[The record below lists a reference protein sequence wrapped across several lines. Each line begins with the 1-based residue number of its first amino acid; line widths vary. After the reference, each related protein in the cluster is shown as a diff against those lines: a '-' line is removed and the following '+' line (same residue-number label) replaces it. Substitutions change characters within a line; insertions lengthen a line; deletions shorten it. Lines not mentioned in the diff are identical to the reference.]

1 MRLGED
7 TDSRSRAQENMIAIV
22 PNGASS
28 LHLPVCGSQQ
38 STFFKDHM
46 AKYLLAVAALVAV
59 SLAGTRVQAQAEE
72 FASVDQSAIVDA
84 QLQGSSAEVPVAQ
97 LADVQIANVQT
108 TEVQV
113 AEVAAPV
120 PELQVAGARVAPTAA
135 TATGPSNDAA
145 TLSPRLASNAA
156 LTTNAMRRPSRNS
169 GVGLMIFGGAALI
182 TGLIIGDDAGTVI
195 AVGGALVGLYGLYVY
210 LGRPTGMEHG
220 DAAHSQ
226 RIGLGYKLN
235 TN

>member
-1 MRLGED
+1 M
-7 TDSRSRAQENMIAIV
+7 V
-22 PNGASS
+22 
-28 LHLPVCGSQQ
+28 
-38 STFFKDHM
+38 
-46 AKYLLAVAALVAV
+46 KYSLAVAALVAI
-59 SLAGTRVQAQAEE
+59 SLAGTRVQAQVEQ
-72 FASVDQSAIVDA
+72 FALADQGAIVDVEA
-84 QLQGSSAEVPVAQ
+84 QGSSAEVAQ
-97 LADVQIANVQT
+97 LADVRIADVQS

-113 AEVAAPV
+113 AEIPAPV
-120 PELQVAGARVAPTAA
+120 PDLQVADAQGANVAVPASEA
-135 TATGPSNDAA
+135 PASADVAIPTGPSRDAA
-145 TLSPRLASNAA
+145 TLSPRVSNDAA
-156 LTTNAMRRPSRNS
+156 LSANAMRRPSRGS

-210 LGRPTGMEHG
+210 LGRPTGMGHG